1 MQDAAMQ
8 RRMWAGFAK
17 HTPDITAVNFA
28 AYRNKVIV
36 ENEKL
41 EFCDKSLWGMWSME
55 QYITLLMGEI
65 PRLSNDTNGYG
76 PKGCNYIAEVD
87 IPDTVQNAF
96 VELKDI
102 YSENIRTANPK
113 YASPKI

>member
-1 MQDAAMQ
+1 MGNVEHGTVHNTPYGRNPPIVQ
-8 RRMWAGFAK
+8 RYKWIW
-17 HTPDITAVNFA
+17 T
-28 AYRNKVIV
+28 
-36 ENEKL
+36 
-41 EFCDKSLWGMWSME
+41 
-55 QYITLLMGEI
+55 
-65 PRLSNDTNGYG
+65 
-76 PKGCNYIAEVD
+76 KGCNYIAEVD